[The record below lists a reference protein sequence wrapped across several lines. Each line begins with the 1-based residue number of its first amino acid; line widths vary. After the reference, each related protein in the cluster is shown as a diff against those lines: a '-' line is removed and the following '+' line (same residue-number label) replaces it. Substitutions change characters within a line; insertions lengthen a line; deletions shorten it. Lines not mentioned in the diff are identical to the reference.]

1 MGMGHLALCG
11 ALFLALPGIEGP
23 WGFSALLANGVS
35 LEVKFRAGSSHRTFP
50 MKPRGVNVVVLIF
63 LLYSPPLFFCVF
75 PSQAGP
81 PEEELHYKPTHAVPL
96 ASARQQ
102 GGPPGE
108 ELGGG
113 VPTCNL
119 AFIFKKARPRRP
131 PVTIDPIQW
140 GVKKPEQFMNR
151 KSQKNIVFLSSSKK
165 RARWWSV
172 QQWYPPVKA
181 AEASSVATTVACESN
196 RLNLPQSAGATAAFF
211 RRPDC
216 SAHANLP

>member
-1 MGMGHLALCG
+1 M
-11 ALFLALPGIEGP
+11 
-23 WGFSALLANGVS
+23 LANGVS

-108 ELGGG
+108 EWGGG
-113 VPTCNL
+113 CPLVIL
-119 AFIFKKARPRRP
+119 LLFKKARPRRP

-172 QQWYPPVKA
+172 QQWCPPVKA